1 MPRGWIGH
9 TINAVGGAL
18 SPPTHLPSPKAGA
31 PRGRLSPGIVLPA
44 LLVVTVLS
52 AVCALAFGSE
62 MLPVSTVVDV
72 VHSRFGGPP
81 VTRSE
86 LAIVWG
92 IRAPRVLLGL
102 AVGAGLAV
110 AGAVVQT
117 LVRNALADPHLLGV
131 SSGASVGAT
140 AVITTGLFAGA
151 GVWALS
157 FGAMIGAL
165 GAAIL
170 VFTIATLQGGITPLR
185 LVLTGTVTASALSA
199 IASFLVLRTNDSQA
213 AQSVLFWLLGSL
225 AGASWD
231 KLWVPVIVV
240 VLLTAAV
247 FALHGWLDALAAGPD
262 VAASLGIPIRT
273 LRNVLFGVLAA
284 LVGTMVAV
292 SGAIAFVG
300 LVIPHV
306 TRMLV
311 GARHRVVLP
320 AAALI
325 GASFLVWV
333 DVVARTSLRPTEIP
347 LSVVTGVIGPPLF
360 LLLLGRRRYRFG
372 GSS

>member
-1 MPRGWIGH
+1 M
-9 TINAVGGAL
+9 NAVGGAL

-44 LLVVTVLS
+44 LLVVAVLS

-199 IASFLVLRTNDSQA
+199 IASFLVLRTKDSQA

-231 KLWVPVIVV
+231 KLWAPVIVV
-240 VLLTAAV
+240 FLLTAAV

-347 LSVVTGVIGPPLF
+347 LSVVTGVIGAPLF

>member
-1 MPRGWIGH
+1 M
-9 TINAVGGAL
+9 NAVGGAL

-157 FGAMIGAL
+157 LGAMIGAL

-231 KLWVPVIVV
+231 KLWAPAIVV

-247 FALHGWLDALAAGPD
+247 FALHGWLDALVAGPD

-306 TRMLV
+306 TRMIV

-347 LSVVTGVIGPPLF
+347 LSVVTGVIGAPLF

>member
-1 MPRGWIGH
+1 M
-9 TINAVGGAL
+9 NAVGGAL

-31 PRGRLSPGIVLPA
+31 PRGRLGPGIVLPA

-231 KLWVPVIVV
+231 KLWAPVIVV
-240 VLLTAAV
+240 FLLTAAV

-347 LSVVTGVIGPPLF
+347 LSVVTGVIGAPLF

>member
-1 MPRGWIGH
+1 M
-9 TINAVGGAL
+9 NAVGGAL

-231 KLWVPVIVV
+231 KLWAPVV
-240 VLLTAAV
+240 VVFLLTAAV

-347 LSVVTGVIGPPLF
+347 LSVVTGVIGAPLF

>member
-1 MPRGWIGH
+1 
-9 TINAVGGAL
+9 
-18 SPPTHLPSPKAGA
+18 
-31 PRGRLSPGIVLPA
+31 
-44 LLVVTVLS
+44 
-52 AVCALAFGSE
+52 
-62 MLPVSTVVDV
+62 
-72 VHSRFGGPP
+72 
-81 VTRSE
+81 
-86 LAIVWG
+86 
-92 IRAPRVLLGL
+92 
-102 AVGAGLAV
+102 
-110 AGAVVQT
+110 
-117 LVRNALADPHLLGV
+117 
-131 SSGASVGAT
+131 
-140 AVITTGLFAGA
+140 
-151 GVWALS
+151 
-157 FGAMIGAL
+157 
-165 GAAIL
+165 
-170 VFTIATLQGGITPLR
+170 
-185 LVLTGTVTASALSA
+185 
-199 IASFLVLRTNDSQA
+199 
-213 AQSVLFWLLGSL
+213 VLFWLLGSL

-231 KLWVPVIVV
+231 KLWAPVIVV

-306 TRMLV
+306 TRMIV

-347 LSVVTGVIGPPLF
+347 LSVVTGAIGAPLF

>member
-1 MPRGWIGH
+1 M
-9 TINAVGGAL
+9 NAVGGAL

-44 LLVVTVLS
+44 LLVVAVLS

-231 KLWVPVIVV
+231 KLWAPVIVV
-240 VLLTAAV
+240 FLLTAAV

-262 VAASLGIPIRT
+262 VAASLGIPVRT

-347 LSVVTGVIGPPLF
+347 LSVVTGVIGAPLF

>member
-1 MPRGWIGH
+1 M
-9 TINAVGGAL
+9 NAVGGAL

-231 KLWVPVIVV
+231 KLWAPVIVV
-240 VLLTAAV
+240 FLLTAAV

-347 LSVVTGVIGPPLF
+347 LSVVTGVIGAPLF
-360 LLLLGRRRYRFG
+360 LLLLSRRRYRFG

>member
-1 MPRGWIGH
+1 M
-9 TINAVGGAL
+9 NAVGGAL

-157 FGAMIGAL
+157 LGAMIGAL

-231 KLWVPVIVV
+231 KLWAPVIVV
-240 VLLTAAV
+240 FLLTAAV

-262 VAASLGIPIRT
+262 VAASLGIPVRT

-347 LSVVTGVIGPPLF
+347 LSVVTGVIGAPLF

>member
-1 MPRGWIGH
+1 M
-9 TINAVGGAL
+9 NAVGGAL

-44 LLVVTVLS
+44 LLVVAVLS

-231 KLWVPVIVV
+231 KLWAPVIVV
-240 VLLTAAV
+240 FLLTAAV

-262 VAASLGIPIRT
+262 VAASLGITVRT

-347 LSVVTGVIGPPLF
+347 LSVVTGVIGAPLF

>member
-1 MPRGWIGH
+1 M
-9 TINAVGGAL
+9 NAVGGAL

-44 LLVVTVLS
+44 LVIVTVLS

-231 KLWVPVIVV
+231 KLWAPVIVV
-240 VLLTAAV
+240 FLLTAAV

-347 LSVVTGVIGPPLF
+347 LSVVTGVIGAPLF

>member
-1 MPRGWIGH
+1 M
-9 TINAVGGAL
+9 NAVGGAP
-18 SPPTHLPSPKAGA
+18 SPPTHLPPPKAGA

-231 KLWVPVIVV
+231 KLWAPVIVV
-240 VLLTAAV
+240 FLLTAAV

-262 VAASLGIPIRT
+262 VAASLGIPVRT

-347 LSVVTGVIGPPLF
+347 LSVVTGVIGAPLF

>member
-1 MPRGWIGH
+1 M
-9 TINAVGGAL
+9 NAVGGAL
-18 SPPTHLPSPKAGA
+18 SPPTHLSSPKAGA

-231 KLWVPVIVV
+231 KLWAPVIVV
-240 VLLTAAV
+240 FLLTAAV

-347 LSVVTGVIGPPLF
+347 LSVVTGVIGAPLF

>member
-1 MPRGWIGH
+1 M
-9 TINAVGGAL
+9 NAVGGAL

-44 LLVVTVLS
+44 LLVVAVLS

-231 KLWVPVIVV
+231 KLWAPVIVV
-240 VLLTAAV
+240 FLLTAAV

-262 VAASLGIPIRT
+262 VAASLGIPVRT

-325 GASFLVWV
+325 GASFLAWV

-347 LSVVTGVIGPPLF
+347 LSVVTGVIGAPLF

>member
-1 MPRGWIGH
+1 M
-9 TINAVGGAL
+9 NAVGGAL
-18 SPPTHLPSPKAGA
+18 SPPTHLPPPKAGA
-31 PRGRLSPGIVLPA
+31 PRGRLSPGIALPA

-231 KLWVPVIVV
+231 KLWAPVIVV
-240 VLLTAAV
+240 FLLTAAV

-262 VAASLGIPIRT
+262 VAASLGIPVRT

-333 DVVARTSLRPTEIP
+333 DVVARTSLRPNEIP
-347 LSVVTGVIGPPLF
+347 LSVVTGVIGAPLF

>member
-1 MPRGWIGH
+1 M
-9 TINAVGGAL
+9 NAVGGAL

-347 LSVVTGVIGPPLF
+347 LSVVTGVIGAPLF

>member
-1 MPRGWIGH
+1 M
-9 TINAVGGAL
+9 NAVGGAL

-72 VHSRFGGPP
+72 LHSRFGGPP

-231 KLWVPVIVV
+231 KLWAPVIVV
-240 VLLTAAV
+240 FLLTAAV

-347 LSVVTGVIGPPLF
+347 LSVVTGVIGAPLF

>member
-1 MPRGWIGH
+1 M
-9 TINAVGGAL
+9 
-18 SPPTHLPSPKAGA
+18 
-31 PRGRLSPGIVLPA
+31 
-44 LLVVTVLS
+44 
-52 AVCALAFGSE
+52 
-62 MLPVSTVVDV
+62 
-72 VHSRFGGPP
+72 
-81 VTRSE
+81 
-86 LAIVWG
+86 
-92 IRAPRVLLGL
+92 
-102 AVGAGLAV
+102 
-110 AGAVVQT
+110 
-117 LVRNALADPHLLGV
+117 
-131 SSGASVGAT
+131 
-140 AVITTGLFAGA
+140 
-151 GVWALS
+151 WA
-157 FGAMIGAL
+157 
-165 GAAIL
+165 
-170 VFTIATLQGGITPLR
+170 
-185 LVLTGTVTASALSA
+185 
-199 IASFLVLRTNDSQA
+199 
-213 AQSVLFWLLGSL
+213 
-225 AGASWD
+225 
-231 KLWVPVIVV
+231 PVIVV
-240 VLLTAAV
+240 FLLTAAV

-347 LSVVTGVIGPPLF
+347 LSVVTGVIGAPLF

>member
-1 MPRGWIGH
+1 M
-9 TINAVGGAL
+9 NAVGGAL

-165 GAAIL
+165 GAAII

-231 KLWVPVIVV
+231 KLWAPVIVV
-240 VLLTAAV
+240 FLLTAAV

-347 LSVVTGVIGPPLF
+347 LSVVTGVIGAPLF

>member
-1 MPRGWIGH
+1 M
-9 TINAVGGAL
+9 NAVGGAL
-18 SPPTHLPSPKAGA
+18 SPPTHLSSPKAGA

-231 KLWVPVIVV
+231 KLWAPVIVV

-347 LSVVTGVIGPPLF
+347 LSVVTGVIGAPLF

>member
-1 MPRGWIGH
+1 M
-9 TINAVGGAL
+9 NAVGGAL
-18 SPPTHLPSPKAGA
+18 SPPTHLLSPKAGA

-44 LLVVTVLS
+44 LLVVAVLS

-231 KLWVPVIVV
+231 KLWAPVIVV
-240 VLLTAAV
+240 FLLTAAV

-262 VAASLGIPIRT
+262 VAASLGIPVRT

-325 GASFLVWV
+325 GASFLVWG

-347 LSVVTGVIGPPLF
+347 LSVVTGVIGAPLF

>member
-1 MPRGWIGH
+1 M
-9 TINAVGGAL
+9 NAVGGAL

-52 AVCALAFGSE
+52 AVCALAFRSE

-231 KLWVPVIVV
+231 KLWAPVIVV
-240 VLLTAAV
+240 FLLTAAV

-347 LSVVTGVIGPPLF
+347 LSVVTGVIGAPLF

>member
-1 MPRGWIGH
+1 M
-9 TINAVGGAL
+9 NAVGGAL

-231 KLWVPVIVV
+231 KLWAPVIVV

-306 TRMLV
+306 TRMIV

-347 LSVVTGVIGPPLF
+347 LSVVTGVIGAPLF

>member
-1 MPRGWIGH
+1 M
-9 TINAVGGAL
+9 NAVGGAL
-18 SPPTHLPSPKAGA
+18 SPPTHLSSPKAGA

-306 TRMLV
+306 TRMIV

-347 LSVVTGVIGPPLF
+347 LSVVTGVIGAPLF

>member
-1 MPRGWIGH
+1 M
-9 TINAVGGAL
+9 NAVGGAL

-31 PRGRLSPGIVLPA
+31 PRGRLSPGIVLPI
-44 LLVVTVLS
+44 LLVVTAVS

-72 VHSRFGGPP
+72 VHSRFGGPA
-81 VTRSE
+81 VTRSD

-157 FGAMIGAL
+157 LGAMIGAL

-231 KLWVPVIVV
+231 KLWAPVIVV

-306 TRMLV
+306 TRMIV

-347 LSVVTGVIGPPLF
+347 LSVVTGVIGAPLF

>member
-1 MPRGWIGH
+1 M
-9 TINAVGGAL
+9 NAVGGAL

-31 PRGRLSPGIVLPA
+31 PRGRLGPGSVLPA
-44 LLVVTVLS
+44 LVIVTVLS

-225 AGASWD
+225 AWASWD
-231 KLWVPVIVV
+231 KLWAPVIVV
-240 VLLTAAV
+240 FLLTAAV

-347 LSVVTGVIGPPLF
+347 LSVVTGVIGAPLF

>member
-1 MPRGWIGH
+1 M
-9 TINAVGGAL
+9 NAVGGAL

-31 PRGRLSPGIVLPA
+31 PRGRLSPGIVLPI
-44 LLVVTVLS
+44 LLVVTAVS

-72 VHSRFGGPP
+72 VHSRFGGPA
-81 VTRSE
+81 VTRSD

-102 AVGAGLAV
+102 VVGAGLAV

-157 FGAMIGAL
+157 LGAMIGAL

-231 KLWVPVIVV
+231 KLWAPVIVV

-306 TRMLV
+306 TRMIV

-347 LSVVTGVIGPPLF
+347 LSVVTGVIGAPLF

>member
-1 MPRGWIGH
+1 M
-9 TINAVGGAL
+9 NAVGGAL
-18 SPPTHLPSPKAGA
+18 SPPTHLPPPKAGA

-231 KLWVPVIVV
+231 KLWAPVIVV
-240 VLLTAAV
+240 FLLTAAV

-347 LSVVTGVIGPPLF
+347 LSVVTGVIGAPLF

>member
-1 MPRGWIGH
+1 M
-9 TINAVGGAL
+9 NAVGGAL

-44 LLVVTVLS
+44 LLVVAVLS

-157 FGAMIGAL
+157 FGAMNGAL

-231 KLWVPVIVV
+231 KLWAPVIVV
-240 VLLTAAV
+240 FLLTAAV

-262 VAASLGIPIRT
+262 VAASLGIPVRT

-347 LSVVTGVIGPPLF
+347 LSVVTGVIGAPLF

>member
-1 MPRGWIGH
+1 M
-9 TINAVGGAL
+9 
-18 SPPTHLPSPKAGA
+18 PSPGVQTPREHVPQSPVRAV
-31 PRGRLSPGIVLPA
+31 RGRLRARTALPVL
-44 LLVVTVLS
+44 LLLTVAS
-52 AVCALAFGSE
+52 AICALAFGAE

-72 VHSRFGGPP
+72 VHSRFGGPA

-102 AVGAGLAV
+102 VVGAGLAV

-140 AVITTGLFAGA
+140 AVITTGLFAGM
-151 GVWALS
+151 GIWALS
-157 FGAMIGAL
+157 LGAMVGAL

-199 IASFLVLRTNDSQA
+199 ISSFLVLRTNDSQA

-231 KLWVPVIVV
+231 KLWLPLAV
-240 VLLTAAV
+240 VLVLTVVV

-306 TRMLV
+306 TRMIV

-325 GASFLVWV
+325 GAMFLVWV
-333 DVVARTSLRPTEIP
+333 DVIARTSLRPTEIP
-347 LSVVTGVIGPPLF
+347 LSVVTGVIGAPLF

>member
-1 MPRGWIGH
+1 M
-9 TINAVGGAL
+9 NAVGGAL

-131 SSGASVGAT
+131 SSGASVDAT

-231 KLWVPVIVV
+231 KLWAPVIVV
-240 VLLTAAV
+240 FLLTAAV

-347 LSVVTGVIGPPLF
+347 LSVVTGVIGAPLF

>member
-1 MPRGWIGH
+1 M
-9 TINAVGGAL
+9 NAVGGAL

-117 LVRNALADPHLLGV
+117 LVRNALADPHLLGA

-231 KLWVPVIVV
+231 KLWAPVIVV
-240 VLLTAAV
+240 FLLTAAV

-347 LSVVTGVIGPPLF
+347 LSVVTGVIGAPLF

>member
-1 MPRGWIGH
+1 MLLAELCLHLPPACAEGWCTARTTRSGYRAARSGDRHRALCCVRVGVRIRDAPPRVHCGGR
-9 TINAVGGAL
+9 GAL
-18 SPPTHLPSPKAGA
+18 
-31 PRGRLSPGIVLPA
+31 A
-44 LLVVTVLS
+44 L
-52 AVCALAFGSE
+52 
-62 MLPVSTVVDV
+62 
-72 VHSRFGGPP
+72 RRPP

-117 LVRNALADPHLLGV
+117 LVRNALADPPHLLGV

-157 FGAMIGAL
+157 FGAMIGGAL

-231 KLWVPVIVV
+231 KLWAPVIVV
-240 VLLTAAV
+240 FLLTAAV

-347 LSVVTGVIGPPLF
+347 LSVVTGVIGAPPLF

>member
-1 MPRGWIGH
+1 M
-9 TINAVGGAL
+9 L
-18 SPPTHLPSPKAGA
+18 
-31 PRGRLSPGIVLPA
+31 VLPVLA
-44 LLVVTVLS
+44 VVTFAS
-52 AVCALAFGSE
+52 AICALGFGAE

-72 VHSRFGGPP
+72 VHSRFGGPA

-102 AVGAGLAV
+102 VVGAGLAV

-140 AVITTGLFAGA
+140 AVITSGFLASFGI
-151 GVWALS
+151 WALS
-157 FGAMIGAL
+157 LGAMIGAL
-165 GAAIL
+165 AAAAL
-170 VFTIATLQGGITPLR
+170 VFAIAMMQGGITPLR

-199 IASFLVLRTNDSQA
+199 VASFLVLRNNDSQA

-231 KLWVPVIVV
+231 KLLLPTLVILALTCAVV
-240 VLLTAAV
+240 AI
-247 FALHGWLDALAAGPD
+247 HGWLDALAAGPD
-262 VAASLGIPIRT
+262 VASSTGVPVRA
-273 LRNVLFGVLAA
+273 LRNFLFCVLAA
-284 LVGTMVAV
+284 MVGTMVAV

-300 LVIPHV
+300 LVIPHI

-311 GARHRVVLP
+311 GARHRWVLP
-320 AAALI
+320 ASALI

-333 DVVARTSLRPTEIP
+333 DVVARTALRPTEIP
-347 LSVVTGVIGPPLF
+347 LSVVTGVIGAPLF
-360 LLLLGRRRYRFG
+360 LFILGRRRYKFG
-372 GSS
+372 GSA

>member
-1 MPRGWIGH
+1 M
-9 TINAVGGAL
+9 NAVGGAL
-18 SPPTHLPSPKAGA
+18 SPPTHLLSPKAGA

-44 LLVVTVLS
+44 LLVVAVLS

-231 KLWVPVIVV
+231 KLWAPVIVV
-240 VLLTAAV
+240 FLLTAAV

-320 AAALI
+320 A
-325 GASFLVWV
+325 
-333 DVVARTSLRPTEIP
+333 
-347 LSVVTGVIGPPLF
+347 
-360 LLLLGRRRYRFG
+360 
-372 GSS
+372 

>member
-1 MPRGWIGH
+1 M
-9 TINAVGGAL
+9 NAVGGAL

-62 MLPVSTVVDV
+62 MLPVPTVVDV

-231 KLWVPVIVV
+231 KLWAPVIVV
-240 VLLTAAV
+240 FLLTAAV

-347 LSVVTGVIGPPLF
+347 LSVVTGVIGAPLF

>member
-1 MPRGWIGH
+1 M
-9 TINAVGGAL
+9 NAVGGAL

-52 AVCALAFGSE
+52 ALCALAFGSE
-62 MLPVSTVVDV
+62 MLPVSTVVDA
-72 VHSRFGGPP
+72 VHSRFGGAP

-231 KLWVPVIVV
+231 KLWAPVIVV
-240 VLLTAAV
+240 FLLTAAV

-306 TRMLV
+306 TRMIV

-347 LSVVTGVIGPPLF
+347 LSVVTGVIGAPLF

>member
-1 MPRGWIGH
+1 M
-9 TINAVGGAL
+9 NAVGGAL
-18 SPPTHLPSPKAGA
+18 SPPTHLLSPKAGA

-44 LLVVTVLS
+44 LLVVAVLS

-231 KLWVPVIVV
+231 KLWAPVIVV
-240 VLLTAAV
+240 FLLTAAV

-347 LSVVTGVIGPPLF
+347 LSVVTGVIGAPLF

>member
-1 MPRGWIGH
+1 M
-9 TINAVGGAL
+9 NAVGGAL

-110 AGAVVQT
+110 AGVVVQT

-157 FGAMIGAL
+157 LGAMIGAL

-231 KLWVPVIVV
+231 KLWAPVIVV
-240 VLLTAAV
+240 FLLTAAV

-347 LSVVTGVIGPPLF
+347 LSVVTGVIGAPLF

>member
-1 MPRGWIGH
+1 M
-9 TINAVGGAL
+9 NAVGGAL
-18 SPPTHLPSPKAGA
+18 SPPTHLPPSKAGA

-231 KLWVPVIVV
+231 KLWAPVIVV
-240 VLLTAAV
+240 FLLTAAV

-347 LSVVTGVIGPPLF
+347 LSVVTGVIGAPLF